1 MSTTPGDFAAL
12 LKRLAGGEH
21 LSSDDAATAFGAM
34 MAGSVSNMRMAAFLT
49 ALALRG
55 PSVAEIA
62 GAARAMRQAMTTVNA
77 PAGAI
82 DVCGTG
88 GDGQGTLNVSTA
100 AAFVVAACGVP
111 VAKHG
116 NRAMSSRTGAADVLE
131 ALGVPIDLNV
141 AAASAMLAKP
151 GFAFLFAPAYH
162 PAMKHIAP
170 VRRDLG
176 FRTVFNLLGP
186 ICNPARVRRQLIG
199 IFAEEWLE
207 PVAHVLNDLGTEKAW
222 VVHGAD
228 GLDELTTTGTSRVAV
243 LEHGTVSLREIA
255 PEDAGLKRVPLAVL
269 KGGTAEDNARA
280 IRDLFSGART
290 AFRDIVLLNAAAALI
305 VAEKTATLSEGVEEA
320 ADAIDTGRAARILEE
335 ARTASRVTAR

>member
-1 MSTTPGDFAAL
+1 MSTPEGVFGTI
-12 LKRLAGGEH
+12 LKRLAAGEK
-21 LSSDDAATAFGAM
+21 LSAVESADAFGAM
-34 MAGSVSNMRMAAFLT
+34 MAGRVSETRMAAFLT
-49 ALALRG
+49 ALAVRG

-62 GAARAMRQAMTTVNA
+62 GAARAMRAAMTKVDA

-131 ALGVPIDLNV
+131 ALGVPISLDAE
-141 AAASAMLAKP
+141 AARESLIHS
-151 GFAFLFAPAYH
+151 GFAFLFAPAFH
-162 PAMKHIAP
+162 PAMKHVAP

-186 ICNPARVRRQLIG
+186 ICNPARVRRQLMG
-199 IFAEEWLE
+199 IFSDDWLE
-207 PVAHVLNDLGTEKAW
+207 PVAQVLKDLGTEKAW

-228 GLDELTTTGTSRVAV
+228 GMDELTTTGATRVAI
-243 LEHGTVSLREIA
+243 LEHGQVRIVQVT
-255 PEDAGLKRVPLAVL
+255 PEEAGLPRSTLAAL
-269 KGGTAEDNARA
+269 KGGSAEDNARA
-280 IRDLFSGART
+280 IRDLLTGT
-290 AFRDIVLLNAAAALI
+290 ASPFRDIVLLNAGAALV
-305 VAEKTATLSEGVEEA
+305 VAGKAASLAEGAIRAAKAIDSGAAKTA
-320 ADAIDTGRAARILEE
+320 LE
-335 ARTASRVTAR
+335 RSTTANLTQAT

>member
-1 MSTTPGDFAAL
+1 MSTTSGDFAAH
-12 LKRLAGGEH
+12 LKRLVGGEH
-21 LSSDDAATAFGAM
+21 LSSDEAATAFGAM
-34 MAGSVSNMRMAAFLT
+34 MAGNVSETRMAAFLT

-131 ALGVPIDLNV
+131 ALGIPIDLNP
-141 AAASAMLAKP
+141 AAAGAMLANA
-151 GFAFLFAPAYH
+151 GFAFLFAPTYH
-162 PAMKHIAP
+162 PAMKHVAP
-170 VRRDLG
+170 VRRELG

-243 LEHGTVSLREIA
+243 LDHGTVSLREIT
-255 PEDAGLKRVPLAVL
+255 PEEAELKRVPLTAL

-280 IRDLFSGART
+280 IRDLFAGTKT
-290 AFRDIVLLNAAAALI
+290 AFRDIVLLNAAAALV
-305 VAEKTATLSEGVEEA
+305 VADKTASLAQGVAMA
-320 ADAIDTGRAARILEE
+320 AEAIDTGRAARILEE
-335 ARTASRVTAR
+335 ARAASRVTVQ